1 MSKFKHSLIALL
13 IVCVLAVALPVWA
26 ATADINSA
34 IATAAE
40 TSTVTTIV
48 DANTTWSYLDD
59 GTDPSAGDSNR
70 HSWSLN
76 SFDDSAWK
84 TAAGKFGSKKG
95 ALNDL
100 GSDGTYVPTVLLNLY
115 IDGSATP
122 TVPAY
127 FFRTSVTLDADATGT
142 VNGTIY
148 YDDSAIVYING
159 TRVAGFYADSLTTN
173 LSYGG
178 SSATAPLKG
187 EFTADATLLK
197 AGENTIAVEVHN
209 ATNSSSDIWFSATEI
224 SIDPS
229 GVMPKEKNIALS
241 MGADE
246 TQRNITW
253 YEPYGSSTASV
264 QYAVKDGDT
273 FPASYS
279 TATATVASS
288 NDQGYNYC
296 QATLTDLEADEQY
309 VYRLVNDSNIS
320 DVYDFN
326 TYAASDNNSFSF
338 LFLSD
343 PQIGANTTA
352 GAANSSASGLADAEA
367 WLNTL
372 NVALAK
378 FPDSHFLISGG
389 DQVNSGASEEQYNYF
404 FSPDLSSL
412 SMATVMGNHDAVVNY
427 NQHFN
432 LPNTTSY
439 GKYNGSVGSDYWYVY
454 NNVLFMNLNT
464 MAQSTAE
471 HKAFMEEALRQN
483 PHVLWR
489 VVVFHHSIYSIASH
503 SADSD
508 IISRR
513 NELSPVFTELGI
525 DVVLMGHDHTYT
537 RSYIMKD
544 LTPDTTTGGSSVT
557 DPDGVLYVTAHS
569 ATGSKYYSIV
579 NQNASYAAVT
589 NTEKVPAYS
598 NIEVTS
604 NSFKITTYQT
614 TGTKIDEYEIMKSK
628 ANSLQHNPQYVAA
641 KDPTCTEHGNIA
653 YYSCDC
659 NRYYEDEACTKE
671 ITDKSS
677 VLIAPTGHL
686 NTTHHARVPA
696 NCLKDGNIEYWQCDA
711 CDACFKDAALS
722 KPTDNVVIASRGE
735 HSGGETYYNNKYH
748 WTLCEHC
755 AEPYNREE
763 HSDDCDCGYTQNP

>member
-1 MSKFKHSLIALL
+1 MIKLKKVLSVL
-13 IVCVLAVALPVWA
+13 LAVCLLTVAVPVIA
-26 ATADINSA
+26 ASVEINSE
-34 IATAAE
+34 IATVSE
-40 TSTVTTIV
+40 TATNTTIV
-48 DANTTWSYLDD
+48 DENTTWSYLDD
-59 GTDPSAGDSNR
+59 GTDPSASNSNR
-70 HSWSLN
+70 HSWALN
-76 SFDDSAWK
+76 SFDDSSWK

-95 ALNDL
+95 ALSDL

-115 IDGSATP
+115 INGSAAP
-122 TVPAY
+122 TVPTY
-127 FFRTSVTLDADATGT
+127 FFRTTVTLEADAKGV

-159 TRVAGFYADSLTTN
+159 TRVAGFYADDLTTN

-178 SSATAPLKG
+178 SNGGVPLKG

-209 ATNSSSDIWFSATEI
+209 AKNSSSDIWFSATEM

-229 GVMPKEKNIALS
+229 GEMPKEKNIALT

-253 YEPYGSSTASV
+253 YEPYESSTASV
-264 QYAVKDGDT
+264 QYAVKDGDA

-279 TATATVASS
+279 TATATVTGAI
-288 NDQGYNYC
+288 DQGYNYC
-296 QATLTDLEADEQY
+296 KATLTNLAADTDY
-309 VYRLVNDSNIS
+309 VYRLVNDTTVSQIYTFS
-320 DVYDFN
+320 TAQTGD
-326 TYAASDNNSFSF
+326 FSF
-338 LFLSD
+338 IFLSD

-352 GAANSSASGLADAEA
+352 GAANSAASGLADAESWA
-367 WLNTL
+367 NTL
-372 NVALAK
+372 NVASQK
-378 FPDSHFLISGG
+378 FPDAHFLVSGG
-389 DQVNSGASEEQYNYF
+389 DQVNSGGTEDQYNYF

-412 SMATVMGNHDAVVNY
+412 SMAVVMGNHDSVSNY
-427 NQHFN
+427 NEHFN
-432 LPNTTSY
+432 NANTTDY
-439 GKYNGSVGSDYWYVY
+439 GKYSGSVGSDYWYVY
-454 NNVLFMNLNT
+454 NNVLFLNLNT
-464 MAQSTAE
+464 MSQSTAE

-508 IISRR
+508 IINRR

-544 LTPDTTTGGSSVT
+544 LTPYTTTGGASVT

-589 NTEKVPAYS
+589 NTQKVPAYS
-598 NIEVTS
+598 NVVVTPT
-604 NSFKITTYQT
+604 SFKISTYQT
-614 TGTKIDEYEIMKSK
+614 TGTQIDEYEIIKSK
-628 ANSLQHNPQYVAA
+628 ANSLEHNPVYVAA
-641 KDPTCTEHGNIA
+641 KDPTCTEYGNTA

-671 ITDKSS
+671 IVDKSS

-696 NCLKDGNIEYWQCDA
+696 NCIKDGNIEHWQCDT
-711 CDACFKDAALS
+711 CKACFKDEALT
-722 KPTDNVVIASRGE
+722 KEIDNVIIASRGQ

-755 AEPYNREE
+755 AEPYNRDE
-763 HSDDCDCGYTQNP
+763 HSADCSCGYTQNN

>member
-1 MSKFKHSLIALL
+1 MIKLKRILAVLL
-13 IVCVLAVALPVWA
+13 AVCLLAVAVPVIA
-26 ATADINSA
+26 ATVEINSD
-34 IATAAE
+34 IATASE
-40 TSTVTTIV
+40 TTTVTTIV
-48 DANTTWSYLDD
+48 DSTTTWSYLDD
-59 GTDPSAGDSNR
+59 GTDPSANDSNR
-70 HSWSLN
+70 HSWTLN
-76 SFDDSAWK
+76 DFDDTEWK
-84 TAAGKFGSKKG
+84 GPVAGTFGSKNG
-95 ALNDL
+95 ALGDL
-100 GSDGTYVPTVLLNLY
+100 GTDGTYIPTVLLNLY
-115 IDGSATP
+115 IDGSAAP

-127 FFRTSVTLDADATGT
+127 FFRTTVTLDADATGV

-178 SSATAPLKG
+178 SNGVTPLKG

-209 ATNSSSDIWFSATEI
+209 SKNTSSDIWFSATEM

-229 GVMPKEKNIALS
+229 GKMPTEKNIALT

-253 YEPYGSSTASV
+253 YEPYDSSTASV

-279 TATATVASS
+279 TATATVTAAI
-288 NDQGYNYC
+288 DQGYNYC
-296 QATLTDLEADEQY
+296 KATLTGLAPDTDY
-309 VYRLVNDSNIS
+309 VYRLVNDTTVSEIHTFS
-320 DVYDFN
+320 TAETGD
-326 TYAASDNNSFSF
+326 FSF
-338 LFLSD
+338 IFLSD

-352 GAANSSASGLADAEA
+352 GSANSTASGLADAEA

-372 NVALAK
+372 NVALTK
-378 FPDSHFLISGG
+378 FPDAHFLVSGG
-389 DQVNSGASEEQYNYF
+389 DQVNNGANEDQYNYF

-412 SMATVMGNHDAVVNY
+412 SMAVVAGNHDAASNY
-427 NQHFN
+427 NEHFN
-432 LPNTTSY
+432 NANTTDY

-454 NNVLFMNLNT
+454 NDVLFMNLNT
-464 MAQSTAE
+464 MSQSTAE
-471 HKAFMEEALRQN
+471 HKAFMEEALAQN

-503 SADSD
+503 STDTD
-508 IISRR
+508 IINRR
-513 NELSPVFTELGI
+513 NELAPVFTELDI

-537 RSYIMKD
+537 RTYIMND
-544 LTPDTTTGGSSVT
+544 LTPDTDTGGSSVT

-579 NQNASYAAVT
+579 SPIASYAAVT
-589 NTEKVPAYS
+589 NQEKVPAYS

-604 NSFKITTYQT
+604 TSFKITTYQT
-614 TGTKIDEYEIMKSK
+614 TGTLIDEFEIIKTE
-628 ANSLQHNPQYVAA
+628 ANSLEHNPTLVAA
-641 KDPTCTEHGNIA
+641 KDPTCTEYGNTA

-659 NRYYEDEACTKE
+659 NRYYEDKACTIE

-686 NTTHHARVPA
+686 SATHHARVPA

-711 CDACFKDAALS
+711 CDACFKDEALS
-722 KPTDNVVIASRGE
+722 KAADNVVISSRGE

-748 WTLCEHC
+748 WTLCEYC

>member
-1 MSKFKHSLIALL
+1 MIKLKKVLSVL
-13 IVCVLAVALPVWA
+13 LAVCLLTVAVPVIA
-26 ATADINSA
+26 ASVEINSE
-34 IATAAE
+34 IATVSE
-40 TSTVTTIV
+40 TATSTTIV
-48 DANTTWSYLDD
+48 DENTTWSYLDD
-59 GTDPSAGDSNR
+59 GTDPSANNSNR
-70 HSWSLN
+70 HSWALN
-76 SFDDSAWK
+76 SFDDSSWK

-95 ALNDL
+95 ALSDL

-115 IDGSATP
+115 INGSAAP
-122 TVPAY
+122 TVPTY
-127 FFRTSVTLDADATGT
+127 FFRTTVTLEADAKGV

-159 TRVAGFYADSLTTN
+159 TRVAGFYADDLTTN

-178 SSATAPLKG
+178 SNGGVPLKG

-209 ATNSSSDIWFSATEI
+209 AKNSSSDIWFSATEM

-229 GVMPKEKNIALS
+229 GEMPKEKNIALT

-253 YEPYGSSTASV
+253 YEPYESSTASV
-264 QYAVKDGDT
+264 QYAVKDGDA

-279 TATATVASS
+279 TATATVTGAI
-288 NDQGYNYC
+288 DQGYNYC
-296 QATLTDLEADEQY
+296 KATLTNLVADTDY
-309 VYRLVNDSNIS
+309 VYRLVNDTTVSQIYTFS
-320 DVYDFN
+320 TAQTGD
-326 TYAASDNNSFSF
+326 FSF
-338 LFLSD
+338 IFLSD

-352 GAANSSASGLADAEA
+352 GAANSAASGLADAESWA
-367 WLNTL
+367 NTL
-372 NVALAK
+372 NVASQK
-378 FPDSHFLISGG
+378 FPDAHFLVSGG
-389 DQVNSGASEEQYNYF
+389 DQVNSGGTEDQYNYF

-412 SMATVMGNHDAVVNY
+412 SMAVVMGNHDSVSNY
-427 NQHFN
+427 NEHFN
-432 LPNTTSY
+432 NANTTDY
-439 GKYNGSVGSDYWYVY
+439 GKFNGSVGSDYWYVY
-454 NNVLFMNLNT
+454 NDVLFLNLNT
-464 MAQSTAE
+464 MSQSTAE

-508 IISRR
+508 IINRR

-589 NTEKVPAYS
+589 NTQKVPAYS
-598 NIEVTS
+598 NVVVTPT
-604 NSFKITTYQT
+604 SFKISTYQT
-614 TGTKIDEYEIMKSK
+614 TGTQIDEYEIIKS
-628 ANSLQHNPQYVAA
+628 NSLEHNPVYVAA
-641 KDPTCTEHGNIA
+641 KDPTCTEYGNTA

-671 ITDKSS
+671 IIDKSS

-686 NTTHHARVPA
+686 STTHHARVPA
-696 NCLKDGNIEYWQCDA
+696 NCIKDGNIEHWQCDT
-711 CDACFKDAALS
+711 CKTCFKDEALT
-722 KPTDNVVIASRGE
+722 KEIDNVIIASRGQ

-755 AEPYNREE
+755 AEPYNRDE
-763 HSDDCDCGYTQNP
+763 HSADCSCGYTQNN